1 LTEPTTTE
9 PTTESRS
16 AREAS
21 EARFARLYAD
31 FGRDVLAYALP
42 RSAGSEDAADIVAE
56 TFLVAWRRIEDAP
69 DGGEG
74 RLWLYGIARRTLA
87 NQQRGE
93 RRRTRLS
100 GRLRAELA
108 VALEASSQPSS
119 RGAALIR
126 VLGRLRPGDREIL
139 MLAGWEELKSP
150 QIARVLGISAAAA
163 RTRLH
168 RARRR
173 LRREL
178 AAEGEADGLV
188 PNTDF
193 RFEEG

>member
-1 LTEPTTTE
+1 MATDPKAGG
-9 PTTESRS
+9 RS
-16 AREAS
+16 TREAS
-21 EARFARLYAD
+21 EARFARLYAE

-42 RSAGSEDAADIVAE
+42 RAAVSEDAADIVAE
-56 TFLVAWRRIEDAP
+56 TFLVAWRRIEDVP
-69 DGGEG
+69 GGDEG

-100 GRLRAELA
+100 GRLRSELA
-108 VALEASSQPSS
+108 VAVRARAEPSPG
-119 RGAALIR
+119 GAAMIR
-126 VLGRLRPGDREIL
+126 VLGRLSPDDREIL
-139 MLAGWEELKSP
+139 MLAGWEELKSA

-173 LRREL
+173 LRKQL
-178 AAEGEADGLV
+178 VAEGETNGLSRT
-188 PNTDF
+188 TDF
-193 RFEEG
+193 GFEEG

>member
-1 LTEPTTTE
+1 MTTDLNAGG
-9 PTTESRS
+9 RS

-21 EARFARLYAD
+21 EARFARLYAG

-42 RSAGSEDAADIVAE
+42 RAAGPEDAADLVAE
-56 TFLVAWRRIEDAP
+56 TFLVAWRRIEDVP
-69 DGGEG
+69 DGEEG

-87 NQQRGE
+87 NQQRAE

-100 GRLRAELA
+100 GRLRSELA
-108 VALEASSQPSS
+108 VAVRARAEPSPG
-119 RGAALIR
+119 GATMVRA
-126 VLGRLRPGDREIL
+126 LGRLRPDDREIL

-173 LRREL
+173 LRKEL
-178 AAEGEADGLV
+178 IAEGEAIGPSRTADLG
-188 PNTDF
+188 
-193 RFEEG
+193 FEEG